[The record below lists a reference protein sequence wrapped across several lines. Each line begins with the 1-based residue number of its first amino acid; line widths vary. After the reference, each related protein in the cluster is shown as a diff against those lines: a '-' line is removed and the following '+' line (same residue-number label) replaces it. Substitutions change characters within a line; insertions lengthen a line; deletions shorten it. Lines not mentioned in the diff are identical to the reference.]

1 MYRQTVIPT
10 QLGDEISLE
19 NFSTARNGL
28 LVEELEKLLKNPGET
43 RTVYLWGEPGC
54 GKSHLLNACCN
65 AKQHRKEPFQF
76 LSMGQVNSILDIR
89 DRVEPGTLVCLDDIQ
104 NVRGLHEAQDQL
116 LGLYEKVVSL
126 SGSILASG
134 NAPLDQVR
142 LELDDLTSRLSS
154 GGGYPVHALNDR
166 EKMAALK
173 MRAENRGF
181 ALDDHVIAFIM
192 SHCRRDTGSLFT
204 LLDKLDS
211 ASLQAKRKVTIPF
224 VRSLL

>member
-1 MYRQTVIPT
+1 MYRQTIIPT
-10 QLGDEISLE
+10 QLGDETSLE

-134 NAPLDQVR
+134 NAPLDQIR

-192 SHCRRDTGSLFT
+192 SHSRRDTGSLFA

-211 ASLQAKRKVTIPF
+211 ASLQAKRKVTIPL

>member
-1 MYRQTVIPT
+1 MYRQTVIPAR
-10 QLGDEISLE
+10 LADETSLD
-19 NFSTARNGL
+19 NFSTAQNGL
-28 LVEELEKLLKNPGET
+28 LVGELGKLLKRPGET
-43 RTVYLWGEPGC
+43 RTVYLWGEQGS

-65 AKQHRKEPFQF
+65 AKQHRGEPFQF

-89 DRVEPGTLVCLDDIQ
+89 DQVEPGMLVCFDDIQ
-104 NVRGLHEAQDQL
+104 NVKGLHEVQDQL
-116 LGLYEKVVSL
+116 LGLYEKVISL

-134 NAPLDQVR
+134 NAPLDQIR

-154 GGGYPVHALNDR
+154 GGGYPLHALNDR

-192 SHCRRDTGSLFT
+192 SHYRRDTGSLFA
-204 LLDKLDS
+204 LLDKLDA